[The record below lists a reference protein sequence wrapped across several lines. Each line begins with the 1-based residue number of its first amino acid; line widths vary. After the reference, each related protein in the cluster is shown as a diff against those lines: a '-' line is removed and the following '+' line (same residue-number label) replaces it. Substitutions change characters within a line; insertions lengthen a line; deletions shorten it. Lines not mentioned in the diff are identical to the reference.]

1 MTAIA
6 LPRSIGAAEWRALA
20 ASWLGWM
27 FDGYETY
34 ALVLVAGIATRQLIA
49 ADQLDQLPIYIGGLL
64 AVTLLGWATGG
75 VLAGIFADYVGRKR
89 MLMYSILWYAVFTG
103 LTALAPNYWLLLA
116 VRFLTGLGLGAEW
129 GPGTAMVAE
138 FWPSAV
144 RGRAAAVLQ
153 SAFGFGFLL
162 ASAIWLV
169 VGPLGPAAWRYMFLI
184 GILPAFLLLY
194 IRTHVQEPA
203 LWVSAAERRQA
214 ARERIARGQ
223 PLDTAEHGLV
233 RFTMQHVLAEPVLR
247 RRLLLLLAMSLS
259 TVVGWWA
266 TSTWIPQYAGQL
278 AGRAGL
284 DAPQWATYTA
294 LIYNVGAIVGY
305 LALGTTADLWGRK
318 PATFLW
324 FLGSLV
330 IVQLLFLG
338 VHDPTPLLF
347 AAAVNGFFTSGLFTW
362 MPIYTPELFPTYVRG
377 SAISMV
383 FDTSRYVAAFG
394 PLLAGW
400 LITTLGGIGSAAAII
415 GLIYVLGLVVT
426 PWAGPETRGQP
437 LPE

>member
-1 MTAIA
+1 
-6 LPRSIGAAEWRALA
+6 
-20 ASWLGWM
+20 
-27 FDGYETY
+27 
-34 ALVLVAGIATRQLIA
+34 
-49 ADQLDQLPIYIGGLL
+49 
-64 AVTLLGWATGG
+64 
-75 VLAGIFADYVGRKR
+75 

-103 LTALAPNYWLLLA
+103 LTALAPNYWVLLGL
-116 VRFLTGLGLGAEW
+116 RFLTGLGLGAEW

-138 FWPSAV
+138 FWPSLV

-169 VGPLGPAAWRYMFLI
+169 VGPLGAASWRYMFLL

-203 LWVSAAERRQA
+203 LWVTAAERRRA
-214 ARERIARGQ
+214 ARSRAARGQ
-223 PLDTAEHGLV
+223 PLDAAEHGLL
-233 RFTMQHVLAEPVLR
+233 RFTMGHVLAEPVLR
-247 RRLLLLLAMSLS
+247 RRLLLLLVMSLS

-266 TSTWIPQYAGQL
+266 TSTWIPQYAAQL

-294 LIYNVGAIVGY
+294 LSYNVGAIFGFW
-305 LALGTTADLWGRK
+305 ALGTVADLWGRK
-318 PATFLW
+318 PATWLF

-330 IVQLLFLG
+330 IVELLFLG
-338 VHDPTPLLF
+338 VREPRLLLF

-400 LITTLGGIGSAAAII
+400 LITALGGIGTAAAII
-415 GLIYVLGLVVT
+415 GLIYVLGLIVT